1 MHTAHL
7 SSAQWR
13 TTAPVS
19 IGIIDSWVIQIS
31 VDKGKVAVMKA
42 LGRKVRR
49 TLAVGA
55 LCTLSTFVT
64 NAGAQTQASFV
75 AHKEFPVGINPVT
88 FAQGD
93 LNGDGITDLVFAE
106 FNIAAPQPQVVELLG
121 NPDGSFQPPVVLN
134 TGTLPSGEIVIA
146 DFNGDGKNDLAI
158 AQIDGVIILLGDGKG
173 GFGAP
178 QTVASTTLAPL
189 LAGDFNG
196 DHKIDLV
203 QLEKNSI
210 SLLLGNGDGTFRAPI
225 TTGVADSPIGI
236 AAGDFNGDGR
246 LDLAV
251 IENFNSVAILLND
264 GKDHFQAAPRVL
276 VADGLTSLTTADMN
290 HDGKLDVV
298 LTNTNTDQVSVL
310 LGNGDGSLQPA
321 KSFTV
326 RSGPPPVGG
335 YQPNSVSV
343 ADFNGDGKP
352 DVVVSNRIT
361 STAAV
366 LLGDGKGNLGKPV
379 NFLVAAGPIGVM
391 SGDYNHDG
399 KQDFMAV
406 NGNAGTVSVFSGL
419 GNGKFEVEAGFGTP
433 ARANQIRLADFNE
446 DGIPDIAAI
455 NSGPP
460 QRNSHSATVLIGKKG
475 GIARTTVVQAGINP
489 INLVTG
495 DVNNDG
501 HTDLVVTNGGS
512 SFLSGD
518 GTLSIILGNGDGTFQ
533 PTSTVKIIQPPPAN
547 FARNPRYVAAA
558 DFNNDGN
565 LDLVACTDDAE
576 GPSMLLGD
584 GKGGFAAP
592 LQINLGQDCLQVEAA
607 DLNRDGKQDLVIRVS
622 PGPFQLPEIFVA
634 LGNGDG
640 TFQKP
645 KVLTNDEVFGF
656 TIADLNNDGI
666 PDLVLAENG
675 ATKALLGEGNGK
687 FSSKGFFPGPGF
699 DLIHNFVNPVIADF
713 NGDGFV
719 DVALPAEFGP
729 VTTIVLGK
737 GDGTFEKTL
746 QLYAGG
752 GDEYSALTAGDL
764 NGDGKIDL
772 VLSAFDSLTGHG
784 IVTELINNTAR

>member
-1 MHTAHL
+1 
-7 SSAQWR
+7 
-13 TTAPVS
+13 VS
-19 IGIIDSWVIQIS
+19 IGSIDSWVFQIL

-42 LGRKVRR
+42 LSCKVRR

-55 LCTLSTFVT
+55 LCMLSTFVA

-75 AHKEFPVGINPVT
+75 AHREFAVDLNPVS

-106 FNIAAPQPQVVELLG
+106 FNIAAPQPQVVEMLG

-134 TGTLPSGEIVIA
+134 TGSLPSGQIVIA

-158 AQIDGVIILLGDGKG
+158 AQIDGVLILLGDGKG

-178 QTVASTTLAPL
+178 QTVLSTTLAPM

-196 DHKIDLV
+196 DHKVDLV
-203 QLEKNSI
+203 QLRKGSI

-225 TTGVADSPIGI
+225 TSGVGDSPVGF

-246 LDLAV
+246 VDLAV
-251 IENFNSVAILLND
+251 IENFNSVAVLLND
-264 GKDHFQAAPRVL
+264 GNNHFHPGASAVPVGDRL
-276 VADGLTSLTTADMN
+276 VALSVSDMN
-290 HDGKLDVV
+290 RDGKLDVIV
-298 LTNTNTDQVSVL
+298 TNTQTDEVSIL
-310 LGNGDGSLQPA
+310 LGNGDGTLQAA

-326 RSGPPPVGG
+326 RSGPPPVDG

-343 ADFNGDGKP
+343 TDFNGDGKP
-352 DVVVSNRIT
+352 DVVVSNRLT

-379 NFLVAAGPIGVM
+379 NFLVAAGPIGAL

-399 KQDFMAV
+399 KQDFLTV
-406 NGNAGTVSVFSGL
+406 NGDAGTVSVFSGL
-419 GNGKFEVEAGFGTP
+419 GNGKFEVEAGFTTP
-433 ARANQIRLADFNE
+433 AQAAQIRLADFNG
-446 DGIPDIAAI
+446 DGVPDIAAV

-460 QRNSHSATVLIGKKG
+460 QRDAHSVTVLIGKKDG
-475 GIARTTVVQAGINP
+475 GVARTTVLPAGINP
-489 INLVTG
+489 VNLVTG
-495 DVNNDG
+495 DFNNDG

-533 PTSTVKIIQPPPAN
+533 PTNALKVILPSSGN
-547 FARNPRYVAAA
+547 FARNPRYVTAA

-576 GPSMLLGD
+576 GPSTLLGD
-584 GKGGFAAP
+584 GNGGFAAP
-592 LQINLGQDCLQVEAA
+592 LQIDLGEDCLQVEAA
-607 DLNRDGKQDLVIRVS
+607 DLNRDGKADLVIRVS

-675 ATKALLGEGNGK
+675 ATKVLLGEGDGK
-687 FSSKGFFPGPGF
+687 FTSKGFFPGPGF

-729 VTTIVLGK
+729 VTSIILGK
-737 GDGTFEKTL
+737 GDGTFERNL

-752 GDEYSALTAGDL
+752 GDQYSALTAGDL
-764 NGDGKIDL
+764 NGDGKADL
-772 VLSAFDSLTGHG
+772 VLSGFDERTGHG
-784 IVTELINNTAR
+784 VVTKLINNTAH